1 MLVALL
7 TLGVAAADNGK
18 VVMKAVKSSH
28 NYTAVEVFSPIKVVV
43 EERTE
48 GNIIIRATEQM
59 MPRIVLKVEDKT
71 LKISS
76 DFKQLNR
83 NDNIP
88 IAEVYLPYNG
98 NLCSF
103 EATAVSSIDVKPAI
117 SAEKLDIECIG
128 ASRIT
133 LKGKAN
139 KVDMEVAGGSSVDA
153 DIQCTTLEAEVAGAA
168 VLNLEGSATNADIDV
183 AGAATLNADQ
193 FNCSQLESEV
203 VGASKAS
210 LKADICTV
218 NVVGASTA
226 TVECSSQL
234 TASAVG
240 ASSIRYTGECK
251 VNIVENMGASS
262 IKKR

>member
-7 TLGVAAADNGK
+7 TIGVASADSGK
-18 VVMKAVKSSH
+18 VIMKAVKSRHS
-28 NYTAVEVFSPIKVVV
+28 YTAVEVFSPIKVVV
-43 EERTE
+43 ENRTE
-48 GNIIIRATEQM
+48 GNIIIRATERM
-59 MPRIVLKVEDKT
+59 MSHIVLKVEGKT

-76 DFKQLNR
+76 DFKQINR

-98 NLCSF
+98 NLYSF
-103 EATAVSSIDVKPAI
+103 EATAVSSIDVKPVL

-128 ASRIT
+128 ASRMT

-139 KVDMEVAGGSSVDA
+139 KADIEVAGGSNVDA
-153 DIQCTTLEAEVAGAA
+153 EIQCTTLEAEVAGAA
-168 VLNLEGSATNADIDV
+168 VLNLEGSATKADIDV
-183 AGAATLNADQ
+183 AGAATLNADE
-193 FNCSQLESEV
+193 FNCSRLEAEV
-203 VGASKAS
+203 VGASKAAV
-210 LKADICTV
+210 KGEICTI
-218 NVVGASTA
+218 NVVGASSA

-240 ASSIRYTGECK
+240 ASSIRYTGDCK